1 MDIDLNFQNESRRW
15 SQFFWTAPTVIKTL
29 SWWVCVYELWYGDR
43 TLKPMLSPRTSICKF
58 IFTVWPIIV
67 FQNSVGTTDSHSKLF
82 EIIKLVF
89 FIKQEDGSVSQNSFT
104 ENCLQNFLLELYCLL
119 DAITEFET
127 EFTNEIL
134 LKLLK
139 NLGKTFYGPSRYDLG
154 KRKVLDTC

>member
-1 MDIDLNFQNESRRW
+1 
-15 SQFFWTAPTVIKTL
+15 
-29 SWWVCVYELWYGDR
+29 
-43 TLKPMLSPRTSICKF
+43 MLSPRASIWKF
-58 IFTVWPIIV
+58 IFTVWPAIV
-67 FQNSVGTTDSHSKLF
+67 FQNSVGTTDSHSKLS

-89 FIKQEDGSVSQNSFT
+89 FIKQEDASVSQNSFT

-119 DAITEFET
+119 DDITEFQT
-127 EFTNEIL
+127 EFTSEIL